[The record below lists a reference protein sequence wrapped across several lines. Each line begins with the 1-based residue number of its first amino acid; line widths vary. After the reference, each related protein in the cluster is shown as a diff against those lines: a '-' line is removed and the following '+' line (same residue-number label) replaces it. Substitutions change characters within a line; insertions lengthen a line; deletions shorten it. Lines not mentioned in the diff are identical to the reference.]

1 MPQASGD
8 LDAESASAPPAQGRF
23 VWPPVKVPADPTPSH
38 ALPDVGDETGTP
50 ESPLLSPR
58 VAAQI
63 TQRNNPLS
71 SWWRQVEETWLA
83 PVSPPLD
90 VRIEQ
95 AQWHPDPF
103 DAYCERCGSTVG
115 LGETTAGAPEF
126 GCSSCR
132 DTPLP
137 WDRFVRLSEYHA
149 HLADWVQET
158 KFSRCHW
165 LGESLG
171 VELGKALRA
180 SGALGNP
187 ATTKGACVIPVATSF
202 WRRLTRG
209 IDHAR
214 CIARGVARELDVPMV
229 AALSRDHRPTQRGL
243 SPTARL
249 ANVAG
254 TFTMRRGVD
263 LAGRTVI
270 LVDDVRTTGATL
282 REAAKALGG
291 SGRRAKSGPATKI
304 IAGKPTRIIIA
315 ALAVTPD
322 PQRKMVLES
331 GPADTFLLESAP
343 RWRAV

>member
-1 MPQASGD
+1 MSQAAGD
-8 LDAESASAPPAQGRF
+8 LDAETASARPAQGRF
-23 VWPPVKVPADPTPSH
+23 VWPPIRVPDGVEPNKAPQGADPEPQ
-38 ALPDVGDETGTP
+38 E
-50 ESPLLSPR
+50 PLLFSPR
-58 VAAQI
+58 APEGI
-63 TQRNNPLS
+63 TRPRGPLS

-95 AQWHPDPF
+95 AAWHPDPF

-115 LGETTAGAPEF
+115 LGETTSGAPEF

-171 VELGKALRA
+171 IELGRTLRE

-187 ATTKGACVIPVATSF
+187 ASTKGVCVVPVATSF
-202 WRRLTRG
+202 WRRITRG

-214 CIARGVARELDVPMV
+214 CIARGVARELDVPLIS
-229 AALSRDHRPTQRGL
+229 ALSRDHRPTQRGL

-263 LAGRTVI
+263 VAGRTVI

-291 SGRRAKSGPATKI
+291 SGRRAKSGTNTKNKAGRPA
-304 IAGKPTRIIIA
+304 RIIIA

-331 GPADTFLLESAP
+331 GATNISVAGPEPQMAGNA
-343 RWRAV
+343 